1 MPQLSSNR
9 EPTVI
14 FSNPATHDSTAS
26 AEGLFIYDIIS
37 WTCASPNAFQEN
49 SSLQRP
55 NKKKVTSTSLQLQ
68 KKFVY
73 QRHPKYTGDPSI
85 AI

>member
-26 AEGLFIYDIIS
+26 ADGLFIYDIIS
-37 WTCASPNAFQEN
+37 WACASPNAFQEN

-55 NKKKVTSTSLQLQ
+55 NIKKKSYQYQLAIA
-68 KKFVY
+68 KEI
-73 QRHPKYTGDPSI
+73 RLPASPKVHR
-85 AI
+85 